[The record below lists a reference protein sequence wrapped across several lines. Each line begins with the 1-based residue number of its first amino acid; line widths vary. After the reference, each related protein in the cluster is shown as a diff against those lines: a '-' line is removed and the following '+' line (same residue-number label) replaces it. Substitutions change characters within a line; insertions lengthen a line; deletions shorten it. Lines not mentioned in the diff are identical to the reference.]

1 MAGCEDCTLL
11 LFMFAVSVPGHV
23 SRNLS
28 AARKTAGTVPV
39 RALSFAP
46 CTRPIRP
53 DGACRHRPLLCVS
66 GRNHGDYF
74 MQSLDKARHFCYT
87 EFI

>member
-28 AARKTAGTVPV
+28 AVRKTAGTVPV
-39 RALSFAP
+39 RTLSFAP
-46 CTRPIRP
+46 CTCPIRP
-53 DGACRHRPLLCVS
+53 AGNRPLLCVS
-66 GRNHGDYF
+66 GRNHEDYF